1 MAAAVA
7 VGIFLSSLPLEG
19 KSKSVL
25 FIVTDTEGNATDVK
39 DLKILIT
46 EGSMTCFSKSFDV
59 MKGDAELTINLNEL
73 DGLINNWSKR
83 TVKLFFSD
91 GKVINAKILNESDIH
106 YLTGTAL
113 IGDMEVPFKLKID
126 KLLSF
131 LKKGFVPPKK
141 GGK

>member
-1 MAAAVA
+1 MVATVA
-7 VGIFLSSLPLEG
+7 VIFFGASLPLQS
-19 KSKSVL
+19 KSKTVV
-25 FIVTDTEGNATDVK
+25 FVVTDTDGNATDVK
-39 DLKILIT
+39 DLKILVT

-59 MKGDAELTINLNEL
+59 MKGEAELTINLNEL

-91 GKVINAKILNESDIH
+91 GKVIDAKILNESDIH
-106 YLTGTAL
+106 YMTGTAL

-131 LKKGFVPPKK
+131 LKKGFVPPKT